1 MAKMGRPR
9 IEIDPKELKQLA
21 RLQCTMKEVAAF
33 FGCSVDTIE
42 RRFKEDDEL
51 RQIWEDGKGMGMISL
66 RRKQF
71 QILEEKNDTTMA
83 IWLGKNILGQR
94 DKVELDVEIEAGD
107 GLAEAFGLIDQ
118 LVKGKAE

>member
-42 RRFKEDDEL
+42 RRFNEDEEL